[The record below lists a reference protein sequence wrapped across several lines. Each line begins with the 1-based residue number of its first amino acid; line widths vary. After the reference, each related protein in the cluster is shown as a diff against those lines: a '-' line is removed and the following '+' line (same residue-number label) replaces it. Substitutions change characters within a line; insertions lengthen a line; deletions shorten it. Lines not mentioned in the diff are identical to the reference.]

1 MSAVS
6 FLATVS
12 PSGSGSSRETPTKEK
27 QQDDRTLKKGTLVFV
42 KMMRLYGYVVCW
54 HKYEMLENLMSFA

>member
-12 PSGSGSSRETPTKEK
+12 PSGSSKVTPTKEEK
-27 QQDDRTLKKGTLVFV
+27 QQDDLSLKKGI
-42 KMMRLYGYVVCW
+42 
-54 HKYEMLENLMSFA
+54 LMHLSE